1 MNCDEARFALLAL
14 LDDELDVA
22 KSLEVLAH
30 LDSCEA
36 CQAEAEQDDR
46 LTVLVRQHLSGA
58 PAAPATLWPR
68 ISDQID
74 REEGAPQPSDRR
86 LWWAAPLLTAIGSRR
101 RSARLVQ
108 AAAALALVVVMA
120 LVMLP
125 SRPTPSFL
133 AEEILADHLR
143 SLRREGG
150 PADLLTTDPSAVV
163 ARFRQSVLVPDQIP
177 VLRDADTKL
186 LGGSYCQ
193 LPSTRGIRFTYALG
207 ADRTVSLYQLER
219 PRESAVPGPGA
230 RPLYVG
236 YVEGAPRPGAI
247 LWGDERFLYAVVGD
261 MPPATLEQLAHAL
274 LPHRS

>member
-1 MNCDEARFALLAL
+1 MTCDEARFAVLAL

-30 LDSCEA
+30 LDNCGV
-36 CQAEAEQDDR
+36 CQAEAERDDR
-46 LTVLVRQHLSGA
+46 LTVLVRQHLSRA
-58 PAAPATLWPR
+58 PAAPAGLWRR
-68 ISDQID
+68 IRDRID
-74 REEGAPQPSDRR
+74 REEGAPRPSDRR
-86 LWWAAPLLTAIGSRR
+86 SWWAARLLTAIGSPQ

-108 AAAALALVVVMA
+108 AAALALVVVMA

-133 AEEILADHLR
+133 AEEILADHLG

-150 PADLLTTDPSAVV
+150 PADVLTTDPSAVV
-163 ARFRQSVLVPDQIP
+163 ARFRRSVRVPDQVP
-177 VLRDADTKL
+177 VLRDADSKL

-207 ADRTVSLYQLER
+207 TDRTVSVYQLER
-219 PRESAVPGPGA
+219 PREAAAPGPGA

-236 YVEGAPRPGAI
+236 YYVEGAPRPGAI

-261 MPPATLEQLAHAL
+261 MPPTTLEELAHAL
-274 LPHRS
+274 LPHPS